1 MVLNVHT
8 KKPPESEIVTVAKN
22 KQKKNRILY
31 RKPNSMQNTQYFIH
45 PTARS
50 HSVHYAV
57 ALEFSNPRTAENVD
71 VSSCL
76 VLQGTSL
83 WLVSNE
89 TRFKYYSRVIYIYKR
104 IPADQL
110 TTSNQTVLQTSL
122 QQMDRNQNMRQ

>member
-8 KKPPESEIVTVAKN
+8 KKPPESEIVTVAK
-22 KQKKNRILY
+22 KRRILY

-89 TRFKYYSRVIYIYKR
+89 TRFKYYYSRVIYI
-104 IPADQL
+104 
-110 TTSNQTVLQTSL
+110 
-122 QQMDRNQNMRQ
+122 